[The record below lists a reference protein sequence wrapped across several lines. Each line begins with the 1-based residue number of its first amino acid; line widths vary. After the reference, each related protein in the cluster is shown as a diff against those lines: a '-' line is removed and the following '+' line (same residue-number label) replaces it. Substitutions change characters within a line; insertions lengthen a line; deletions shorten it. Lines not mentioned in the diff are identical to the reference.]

1 MVAGQF
7 DPEAFLNQ
15 TTDGANS
22 TAYVPCPEGEY
33 PAIVTKVEARP
44 WQGKKDPTKS
54 GVSLTLTWE
63 IDDNDVKRDLDR
75 DSVTVRQDIMLDLL
89 ASGGIDTGKGKNV
102 SLGRTRDAVGLNGDG
117 PFNFKMFEGK
127 VAKVKVVHEIYNEAP
142 QAKVSAVAR
151 LA

>member
-33 PAIVTKVEARP
+33 NAVCQKVEARP

-54 GVSLTLTWE
+54 GVSLTLTWN
-63 IDDNDVKRDLDR
+63 IDSPEVRQELQRDE
-75 DSVTVRQDIMLDLL
+75 VTVRQDIMLDLL
-89 ASGGIDTGKGKNV
+89 PSGGIDTGKGKNV

-117 PFNFKMFEGK
+117 AFNFKMFEGK

-142 QAKVSAVAR
+142 QAKISAVSR
-151 LA
+151 I